1 LNDFHPIRRT
11 GSVETTNKNSY
22 FEHELQALLN
32 RKTQLEYRIRQL
44 QQSREEL
51 TSQLDYLERSFSPYD
66 RSNISHSKNIPFRS
80 YSTPATPVHHRMTD
94 YLRTDLLLAADSL
107 TSAMSSLVHQL
118 NTEEN
123 DSILTAIK
131 PARRYKFHPYEYG
144 NCIDNE
150 SYFISDDD
158 DDDNDQTFYFSP
170 IDHKGR
176 ENRLFIH

>member
-1 LNDFHPIRRT
+1 
-11 GSVETTNKNSY
+11 
-22 FEHELQALLN
+22 
-32 RKTQLEYRIRQL
+32 
-44 QQSREEL
+44 
-51 TSQLDYLERSFSPYD
+51 
-66 RSNISHSKNIPFRS
+66 
-80 YSTPATPVHHRMTD
+80 
-94 YLRTDLLLAADSL
+94 
-107 TSAMSSLVHQL
+107 MSSLVHQL
-118 NTEEN
+118 NTGNKRKEIQILFDILYLEEN